1 MTTGKKFRRAQ
12 QLDGCVYHPAMMP
25 SDSAIFLLGLQPPTS
40 GSCGIISE
48 VHNWVF
54 RHCKLSFS
62 TWAGSTHTLKMM
74 LMPRS
79 QSLIVLVRFSELS
92 AGVGGHGFGTPTRV
106 VTHQAESSPSWFLVF
121 QFPAMWDNQSTIP
134 HPPVITLSVVWLLA
148 TRHGFTPPHESHH
161 IIH

>member
-12 QLDGCVYHPAMMP
+12 QLVVSKP
-25 SDSAIFLLGLQPPTS
+25 SCYDAQWFCHYFLLGLQPPTS

-92 AGVGGHGFGTPTRV
+92 ASFQQVLADMDSVLQLGWWHIKPN
-106 VTHQAESSPSWFLVF
+106 QAPRDFWFSST
-121 QFPAMWDNQSTIP
+121 AMWDNQSTIP
-134 HPPVITLSVVWLLA
+134 HPPW
-148 TRHGFTPPHESHH
+148 ESPFRWYGY
-161 IIH
+161 